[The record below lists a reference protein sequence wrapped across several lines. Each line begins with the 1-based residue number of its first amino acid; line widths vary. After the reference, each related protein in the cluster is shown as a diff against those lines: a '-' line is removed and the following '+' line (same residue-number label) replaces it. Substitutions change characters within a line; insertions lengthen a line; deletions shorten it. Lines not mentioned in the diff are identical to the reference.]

1 MKSKNIHYT
10 NEESILIY
18 SKNKLINIKSHYFLQ
33 KIFEH
38 IPKKISLGIINYNKT
53 LQQRLNTNINDY
65 KDYSEKYSSIEIEV
79 LPIKNKYG
87 NFINIDYR
95 FQKYFHIYFNN
106 NKNEE
111 IKRNNLIQKEK
122 VSKINII
129 INHQIKT
136 FNGLFYNCECI
147 EFIQFKKFY
156 RTNINNMTDMFWNCS
171 SLKKI
176 KFNFFKTSGIND
188 MSYMFNECKSLEEL
202 DLSNF
207 DTSNVTN
214 MSGIF
219 YGCKSLNE
227 INLSN
232 INTNNVED
240 MSYMFYECSSLES
253 LNISNFNINNVIN
266 MNYMFSGCSSLQN
279 INFPQFNTNNDNE
292 VETID
297 MFKGCISLNG
307 LDISNLI
314 INNNN
319 IK

>member
-1 MKSKNIHYT
+1 MKSNDIAKKEKKQNI
-10 NEESILIY
+10 
-18 SKNKLINIKSHYFLQ
+18 LINIKNINIMKKIVNSFNKVRLYEIIRYNKKLQ
-33 KIFEH
+33 KRFHLSFE
-38 IPKKISLGIINYNKT
+38 
-53 LQQRLNTNINDY
+53 DY
-65 KDYSEKYSSIEIEV
+65 KEYSEIYSLIEIEII
-79 LPIKNKYG
+79 PAKNKYCKF
-87 NFINIDYR
+87 NNINKNDE
-95 FQKYFHIYFNN
+95 KYFHIYFNN

-207 DTSNVTN
+207 DTSNVNN

-292 VETID
+292 IETID

-314 INNNN
+314 INNN
-319 IK
+319 IE